1 MTGAET
7 KVARLVALGRTN
19 RQVADELHL
28 SPHTASTHLR
38 HAFAKL
44 DVRTRTELARLAP
57 RG

>member
-1 MTGAET
+1 M
-7 KVARLVALGRTN
+7 GRTN